1 MSIEELAEIRKKRRQ
16 KKGKQGRKQKLEKYK
31 YEIIELYNEKKSV
44 VEINQI
50 IDSKINYMTFWKFI
64 KDLKRKGE
72 II

>member
-1 MSIEELAEIRKKRRQ
+1 MSIEELVEIRQKRRQ

-31 YEIIELYNEKKSV
+31 YEIIELYNGKKSV
-44 VEINQI
+44 VEINKI
-50 IDSKINYMTFWKFI
+50 IDPKINYMTFWKFI